1 MINALDVDLHDHEQ
15 DDEIALLAE
24 LMVLASS
31 SDGPLDRRTVDRLLG
46 QN

>member
-1 MINALDVDLHDHEQ
+1 MTNALDVDLHDHEQ

-31 SDGPLDRRTVDRLLG
+31 ADGPLDPCSVDRLLRRG
-46 QN
+46 